1 MISAARAQ
9 HSAPQGDRRINMDRM
24 IGLDRMVGGWRML
37 GIELVS
43 ILAIMALALGALALV
58 KYLSIRK

>member
-1 MISAARAQ
+1 
-9 HSAPQGDRRINMDRM
+9 MDRM

-37 GIELVS
+37 GIGLVS